1 MSQYLNIFLKSD
13 GKFIPIGDYSR
24 STYLYDEFNAPYEKI
39 CEYKADGLREVGA
52 RLESRAND
60 IKEYIQ
66 KLESLIAIIPN
77 FQGQEMEE
85 KISAILDYKSQI
97 EEEKEE
103 LKTLYSQSSVCYF
116 LASIAEDYVSVY
128 AGVEIADPTDQDVI

>member
-1 MSQYLNIFLKSD
+1 MSQYLSIFLKSD

-24 STYLYDEFNAPYEKI
+24 STYLYDEFNAPYGKI
-39 CEYKADGLREVGA
+39 CEYKAEGLREIGA
-52 RLESRAND
+52 CLESRANN
-60 IKEYIQ
+60 IKKYIE
-66 KLESLIAIIPN
+66 KLENLIALIPS
-77 FQGQEMEE
+77 FQGHEMEE

-103 LKTLYSQSSVCYF
+103 LKTLYFQSSVCYF
-116 LASIAEDYVSVY
+116 LANIAEDYVPVY

>member
-52 RLESRAND
+52 RLESRANN
-60 IKEYIQ
+60 IKKYIQ
-66 KLESLIAIIPN
+66 KLENLIALIPS

-103 LKTLYSQSSVCYF
+103 LKILYSQSSVCYF
-116 LASIAEDYVSVY
+116 LANIAEDYVPVY

>member
-66 KLESLIAIIPN
+66 KLENLIALIPS

-103 LKTLYSQSSVCYF
+103 LKTLRSQTSVCYF
-116 LASIAEDYVSVY
+116 LASVAEDYVPVY
-128 AGVEIADPTDQDVI
+128 AGVEITDPTDQDVI

>member
-24 STYLYDEFNAPYEKI
+24 STYLYDEFHAPYEKI
-39 CEYKADGLREVGA
+39 CEYKAEGLREIGA

-60 IKEYIQ
+60 TKKYIQ
-66 KLESLIAIIPN
+66 KLEDLIALIPS

-85 KISAILDYKSQI
+85 KISAILDYRSQI

-103 LKTLYSQSSVCYF
+103 LKILYSQSSVCYF
-116 LASIAEDYVSVY
+116 LANIAEDYVPVY

>member
-60 IKEYIQ
+60 TKKYIQ
-66 KLESLIAIIPN
+66 KLESLIALIPS

-116 LASIAEDYVSVY
+116 LASVAEDYVPVY
-128 AGVEIADPTDQDVI
+128 AGVEIADPTDQDII

>member
-1 MSQYLNIFLKSD
+1 MSQYLTIFLKSD

-24 STYLYDEFNAPYEKI
+24 STYLYDEFNAPYGKI
-39 CEYKADGLREVGA
+39 CEYKAEGLREIGA
-52 RLESRAND
+52 RLENRAND
-60 IKEYIQ
+60 TKKYIQ
-66 KLESLIAIIPN
+66 KLENLIALIPS
-77 FQGQEMEE
+77 FQGHEMEE

-103 LKTLYSQSSVCYF
+103 LKTLYFQSSVCYF
-116 LASIAEDYVSVY
+116 LASVAEDYVPVY

>member
-24 STYLYDEFNAPYEKI
+24 STYLYDEFNAPYGKI
-39 CEYKADGLREVGA
+39 CEYKAEGLREIGA
-52 RLESRAND
+52 CLESRANNV
-60 IKEYIQ
+60 KKYIQ
-66 KLESLIAIIPN
+66 KLENLIALIPS
-77 FQGQEMEE
+77 FQGHEMEE

-116 LASIAEDYVSVY
+116 LANIAEDYVPVY

>member
-24 STYLYDEFNAPYEKI
+24 FTYLYDEFNAPYGKI
-39 CEYKADGLREVGA
+39 CEYKANGLREIGA

-66 KLESLIAIIPN
+66 KLESLIALIPN

-103 LKTLYSQSSVCYF
+103 LKILRSQTSVCYF
-116 LASIAEDYVSVY
+116 LASIAEDYVPVY

>member
-1 MSQYLNIFLKSD
+1 MSQYLTIFLKSD

-24 STYLYDEFNAPYEKI
+24 STYFYDEFNAPYEKI
-39 CEYKADGLREVGA
+39 CEYKAESLREIGA

-60 IKEYIQ
+60 TKKYIQ
-66 KLESLIAIIPN
+66 KLESLIALIPS

-116 LASIAEDYVSVY
+116 LASVAEDYVPVY
-128 AGVEIADPTDQDVI
+128 AGVEIADPTDQDII

>member
-13 GKFIPIGDYSR
+13 RKFIPIGDYSR

-66 KLESLIAIIPN
+66 KLESLIVLIPS

-116 LASIAEDYVSVY
+116 LASIAEDYVPVY

>member
-66 KLESLIAIIPN
+66 KLEDLIALIPN

-103 LKTLYSQSSVCYF
+103 LKTLYFQSSVCYF
-116 LASIAEDYVSVY
+116 LASIAEDYVPVY
-128 AGVEIADPTDQDVI
+128 AGIEIVDPTDQDVI

>member
-24 STYLYDEFNAPYEKI
+24 STYFYDEFNAPYGKV
-39 CEYKADGLREVGA
+39 CEYKADELREVGA

-66 KLESLIAIIPN
+66 KLEDLIALIPS

-85 KISAILDYKSQI
+85 KISAILDYRSQI
-97 EEEKEE
+97 EETKEE

-116 LASIAEDYVSVY
+116 LANIAEDYVPVY

>member
-24 STYLYDEFNAPYEKI
+24 STYLYDEFNAPYGKI

-66 KLESLIAIIPN
+66 KLEDLIALIPS
-77 FQGQEMEE
+77 FQGHEMEG

-97 EEEKEE
+97 EEEEEE

-116 LASIAEDYVSVY
+116 LASIAEDYVPVY

>member
-1 MSQYLNIFLKSD
+1 MSQYLTIFLKSD

-24 STYLYDEFNAPYEKI
+24 STYLYDEFNAPYGKI
-39 CEYKADGLREVGA
+39 CEYKADELREVGA
-52 RLESRAND
+52 RLERRAND

-66 KLESLIAIIPN
+66 KLEDLIALIPS
-77 FQGQEMEE
+77 FQGHEMEE

-103 LKTLYSQSSVCYF
+103 LKILYSQSSVCYF
-116 LASIAEDYVSVY
+116 LASVAEDYVPVY
-128 AGVEIADPTDQDVI
+128 AGVEIVDPTDQDII

>member
-1 MSQYLNIFLKSD
+1 MSQYLTIFLKSD

-24 STYLYDEFNAPYEKI
+24 STYLYDEFNAPYGKI
-39 CEYKADGLREVGA
+39 CEYKADELREIGA
-52 RLESRAND
+52 RLEGRAND
-60 IKEYIQ
+60 TKKYIQ
-66 KLESLIAIIPN
+66 KLENLIALIPS
-77 FQGQEMEE
+77 FQGHEMEE

-103 LKTLYSQSSVCYF
+103 LKTLYFQSSVCYF
-116 LASIAEDYVSVY
+116 LANIAEDYVPVY

>member
-24 STYLYDEFNAPYEKI
+24 STYLYDEFRAPYEKI
-39 CEYKADGLREVGA
+39 CEYKAEGLREIGA
-52 RLESRAND
+52 RLENRAND
-60 IKEYIQ
+60 TKKYIQ
-66 KLESLIAIIPN
+66 KLENLIALIPS
-77 FQGQEMEE
+77 FQGHEMEE

-103 LKTLYSQSSVCYF
+103 LKTLYFQSSVCYF
-116 LASIAEDYVSVY
+116 LASVAEDYVPVY
-128 AGVEIADPTDQDVI
+128 AGVEIADPTDQDII

>member
-66 KLESLIAIIPN
+66 KLENLIALIPS

-116 LASIAEDYVSVY
+116 LASIAEDYVPVY
-128 AGVEIADPTDQDVI
+128 AGVEIADPTDQDII

>member
-13 GKFIPIGDYSR
+13 GKFIPIKDYSR
-24 STYLYDEFNAPYEKI
+24 STYLYDEFHAPYGKI
-39 CEYKADGLREVGA
+39 CDYKAEGLRDVGA

-60 IKEYIQ
+60 TKKYIQ
-66 KLESLIAIIPN
+66 KLESLIALIPS

-116 LASIAEDYVSVY
+116 LANIAEDYVPVY

>member
-1 MSQYLNIFLKSD
+1 MSQYLTIFLKSD
-13 GKFIPIGDYSR
+13 GKFIPIKDYSR
-24 STYLYDEFNAPYEKI
+24 STYLYDEFHAPYEKI
-39 CEYKADGLREVGA
+39 CEYKAESLREIGA

-60 IKEYIQ
+60 TKKYIQ
-66 KLESLIAIIPN
+66 KLESLIALIPN

-116 LASIAEDYVSVY
+116 LANIAEDYVPVY
-128 AGVEIADPTDQDVI
+128 AGVEIADPADQDII

>member
-1 MSQYLNIFLKSD
+1 MSQYLSIFLKSD

-24 STYLYDEFNAPYEKI
+24 STYLYDEFNAPYGKI
-39 CEYKADGLREVGA
+39 CEYKVDGLREIGA
-52 RLESRAND
+52 RLESRANN
-60 IKEYIQ
+60 IKKYIQ
-66 KLESLIAIIPN
+66 KLENLIALIPS

-85 KISAILDYKSQI
+85 KISAILDYRSQI

-116 LASIAEDYVSVY
+116 LANIAEDYVPVY
-128 AGVEIADPTDQDVI
+128 AGVEISDPTDQDVI

>member
-1 MSQYLNIFLKSD
+1 MSQYLTIFLKSD

-24 STYLYDEFNAPYEKI
+24 STYLYDEFNAPYGKI
-39 CEYKADGLREVGA
+39 CEYKAEGLREIGV

-60 IKEYIQ
+60 TKKYIQ
-66 KLESLIAIIPN
+66 KLENLIALIPS
-77 FQGQEMEE
+77 FQGHEMEE

-103 LKTLYSQSSVCYF
+103 LKTLYFQSSICYF
-116 LASIAEDYVSVY
+116 LANIAEDYVPVY

>member
-39 CEYKADGLREVGA
+39 CEYKAEGLREIGA
-52 RLESRAND
+52 RLENRAND
-60 IKEYIQ
+60 TKKYIQ
-66 KLESLIAIIPN
+66 KLENLIALIPN

-116 LASIAEDYVSVY
+116 LASIAEDYVPVY

>member
-1 MSQYLNIFLKSD
+1 MSQYLTIFLKSD

-24 STYLYDEFNAPYEKI
+24 STYLYDEFNAPYGKI
-39 CEYKADGLREVGA
+39 CEYKAEGLREIGA
-52 RLESRAND
+52 RLENRAND
-60 IKEYIQ
+60 TKKYIQ
-66 KLESLIAIIPN
+66 KLENLIALIPS

-116 LASIAEDYVSVY
+116 LASIAEDYVPVY
-128 AGVEIADPTDQDVI
+128 AGVEIANPTDQDVI

>member
-66 KLESLIAIIPN
+66 KLESLIALIPS

-103 LKTLYSQSSVCYF
+103 LKTLYFQSSVCYF
-116 LASIAEDYVSVY
+116 LASVAEDYVPVY

>member
-1 MSQYLNIFLKSD
+1 MSQYLTVFLKSD

-39 CEYKADGLREVGA
+39 CEYKADGLREIGA

-66 KLESLIAIIPN
+66 KLENLIALIPS

-116 LASIAEDYVSVY
+116 LANIAEDYVPVY

>member
-24 STYLYDEFNAPYEKI
+24 STYLYDEFNAPYGKI
-39 CEYKADGLREVGA
+39 CEYKAEGLREIGA

-60 IKEYIQ
+60 TKKYIQ
-66 KLESLIAIIPN
+66 KLENLIALIPS

-85 KISAILDYKSQI
+85 KISAILDYRSQI

-103 LKTLYSQSSVCYF
+103 LKTLYSQSSICYF
-116 LASIAEDYVSVY
+116 LANIAEDYVPVY

>member
-24 STYLYDEFNAPYEKI
+24 STYLYDEFHAPYEKI
-39 CEYKADGLREVGA
+39 REYKAEGLREIGA

-60 IKEYIQ
+60 IEKYIQ
-66 KLESLIAIIPN
+66 KLESLIALIPN

-116 LASIAEDYVSVY
+116 LASIAEDYDPVN
-128 AGVEIADPTDQDVI
+128 AIIEIADATDQDVI

>member
-13 GKFIPIGDYSR
+13 GKFIPIKDYSR
-24 STYLYDEFNAPYEKI
+24 STYLYDEFHAPYGKI
-39 CEYKADGLREVGA
+39 CEYKAEGLREVGA

-66 KLESLIAIIPN
+66 KLEDLIALIPS
-77 FQGQEMEE
+77 FQGHEIEE

-116 LASIAEDYVSVY
+116 LARVAEDYVPVY

>member
-24 STYLYDEFNAPYEKI
+24 STYFYDEFNAPYGKI
-39 CEYKADGLREVGA
+39 CEYKAEGLREIGA
-52 RLESRAND
+52 CLESRANN
-60 IKEYIQ
+60 IKKYIQ
-66 KLESLIAIIPN
+66 KLESLIALIPS
-77 FQGQEMEE
+77 FQGQDMEE
-85 KISAILDYKSQI
+85 TISAILDYKSQI

-103 LKTLYSQSSVCYF
+103 LKTLYYQSSVCYF
-116 LASIAEDYVSVY
+116 LANIAEDYVPVY

>member
-1 MSQYLNIFLKSD
+1 MSQYLSIFLKSD

-39 CEYKADGLREVGA
+39 CEYKAENLREIGA

-60 IKEYIQ
+60 TKKYIQ
-66 KLESLIAIIPN
+66 KLESLIALIPS

-85 KISAILDYKSQI
+85 KISAILDYKSQL
-97 EEEKEE
+97 EEEQEE
-103 LKTLYSQSSVCYF
+103 LRILYSQSSVCYF
-116 LASIAEDYVSVY
+116 LASVAEDYVPVY
-128 AGVEIADPTDQDVI
+128 AGAEIADPTDQDII

>member
-24 STYLYDEFNAPYEKI
+24 STYLYDEFHAPYEKI
-39 CEYKADGLREVGA
+39 CEYKAENLREIGA

-60 IKEYIQ
+60 TKKYIQ
-66 KLESLIAIIPN
+66 KLESLIALIPS

-116 LASIAEDYVSVY
+116 LASVAEDYVPVY
-128 AGVEIADPTDQDVI
+128 AGVEIVDPTDQDII

>member
-24 STYLYDEFNAPYEKI
+24 STYLYDEFNAPYGKI
-39 CEYKADGLREVGA
+39 CEYKAEGLRDVGA

-60 IKEYIQ
+60 TKKYIQ
-66 KLESLIAIIPN
+66 KLENLIALIPS
-77 FQGQEMEE
+77 FQGHEMEE

-103 LKTLYSQSSVCYF
+103 LKTLYFQSSVCYF
-116 LASIAEDYVSVY
+116 LANIVEDYVPVY

>member
-13 GKFIPIGDYSR
+13 GRFIPIGDYSR
-24 STYLYDEFNAPYEKI
+24 STYLYDEFNAPYGKI

-60 IKEYIQ
+60 IKEYIR
-66 KLESLIAIIPN
+66 KLEDLIALIPN

-116 LASIAEDYVSVY
+116 LANIAEDYVPVY

>member
-1 MSQYLNIFLKSD
+1 MSQYLSVFLKSD

-60 IKEYIQ
+60 IEKYIQ
-66 KLESLIAIIPN
+66 KLESLIALIPN

-103 LKTLYSQSSVCYF
+103 LKTLYSQSSICYF
-116 LASIAEDYVSVY
+116 LANVAEDYVPIY

>member
-1 MSQYLNIFLKSD
+1 MSQYLTIFLKSD
-13 GKFIPIGDYSR
+13 GKFIPIKDYSR
-24 STYLYDEFNAPYEKI
+24 STYLYDEFHAPYEKI
-39 CEYKADGLREVGA
+39 CEYKAEDLREIGA

-60 IKEYIQ
+60 TKKYIQ
-66 KLESLIAIIPN
+66 KLETLIALIPN
-77 FQGQEMEE
+77 FQGQEMEK
-85 KISAILDYKSQI
+85 KISAILDYESQI

-116 LASIAEDYVSVY
+116 LANIAEDYVPVY

>member
-1 MSQYLNIFLKSD
+1 MSQYLTIFLKSD

-24 STYLYDEFNAPYEKI
+24 STYLYDEFNAPYGKI
-39 CEYKADGLREVGA
+39 CEYKAEGLREIGA

-60 IKEYIQ
+60 TKKYIQ
-66 KLESLIAIIPN
+66 KLESLIALIPN

-103 LKTLYSQSSVCYF
+103 LKTLRSQTSVCYF
-116 LASIAEDYVSVY
+116 LASVAEDYVPVY
-128 AGVEIADPTDQDVI
+128 AGVEITDPTDQDVI